1 MPRVIETDAEETI
14 ELGAL
19 VEALEEAFDPSD
31 EEAMGEWAP
40 ALRRLANN
48 RTFLGDLVVEE
59 LKRHCAGQAAR
70 NPYGPQ
76 VILLHGGSR
85 RFLLRANLW
94 PGEGDS
100 VVVNSGTDTFFY
112 GVPHDHN
119 FSFLTVGYLGPG
131 YRSDYYEFDYE
142 RVLGVA
148 GEPAEIRFVERSCL
162 SPGKVMLYRK
172 HLDIHSQLPPESLSV
187 SLNIMALHPGTEFL
201 DQYQFDIERSAVAGP
216 IHASGVETLVRLAA
230 HFGGGNGRDLIESVV
245 DSHPSERI
253 RFAAWRARASAE
265 RKLDARIA
273 VYEEAAARSDGLVR
287 ALAER
292 EANRLAAARP
302 WIEGPPENSRATAL

>member
-19 VEALEEAFDPSD
+19 VEALEERFDPAD

-230 HFGGGNGRDLIESVV
+230 HFGGGK
-245 DSHPSERI
+245 
-253 RFAAWRARASAE
+253 AATSSRASSTAIRASASGS
-265 RKLDARIA
+265 RRGAPARRRSASSMRGSRSMKKPPLDRMGWCGRW
-273 VYEEAAARSDGLVR
+273 RSGR
-287 ALAER
+287 RTAWPR
-292 EANRLAAARP
+292 R
-302 WIEGPPENSRATAL
+302 GPG